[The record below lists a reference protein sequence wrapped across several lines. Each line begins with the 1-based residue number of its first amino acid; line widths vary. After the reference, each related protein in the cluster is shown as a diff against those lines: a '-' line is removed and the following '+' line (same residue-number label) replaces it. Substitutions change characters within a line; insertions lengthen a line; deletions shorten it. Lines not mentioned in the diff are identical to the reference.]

1 MIARLRG
8 LIIERSPG
16 LLVVDV
22 GGVGYE
28 MSVTQSTSRDAGASG
43 EPVELFVHTHA
54 REGALALYGFD
65 TTLDK
70 ALFVRL
76 IEVNGVG
83 PKMALAALSGL
94 GAIEIVD
101 AVRGRDARHLS
112 TVPGIGRKT
121 ADRIVLE
128 MTDRLDD
135 LAAISERTKPAEGG
149 AARPSSVRRDL
160 ISALVN
166 LGYNARVATE
176 AAGEVLG
183 REPGPLPPFEALLRQ
198 SLKQLSH

>member
-1 MIARLRG
+1 MIARLKG
-8 LIIERSPG
+8 LIVERSPG
-16 LLVVDV
+16 RLVVDV

-28 MSVTQSTSRDAGASG
+28 VSVTLATSRDAGAQG
-43 EPVELFVHTHA
+43 DPVELHVHTHA
-54 REGALALYGFD
+54 REGTLALFGFG
-65 TTLDK
+65 TVLEK
-70 ALFVRL
+70 ALFARL

-94 GAIEIVD
+94 GATEIVD
-101 AVRGRDARHLS
+101 AIRGRDALRLS

-128 MTDRLDD
+128 ITDRLDD
-135 LAAISERTKPAEGG
+135 LAEMVARTEPDDGG
-149 AARPSSVRRDL
+149 APRPASLRRDL

-166 LGYNARVATE
+166 LGYNARVAAE

-183 REPGPLPPFEALLRQ
+183 REPGSKPRFETLLRH
-198 SLKQLSH
+198 SLKQLSR

>member
-1 MIARLRG
+1 MIARLKG
-8 LIIERSPG
+8 LIVERSPG
-16 LLVVDV
+16 RLVVDV

-28 MSVTQSTSRDAGASG
+28 VSVTLSTSRDAGARG
-43 EPVELFVHTHA
+43 EPVELYVHTHA
-54 REGALALYGFD
+54 REGALALYGFG
-65 TTLDK
+65 TALEK
-70 ALFVRL
+70 ALCARL

-94 GAIEIVD
+94 GATEIVD
-101 AVRGRDARHLS
+101 AIRGRDARRLS

-135 LAAISERTKPAEGG
+135 LAEMAARTEPDDGG
-149 AARPSSVRRDL
+149 APRPASLRRDL

-166 LGYNARVATE
+166 LGYNARVAAE
-176 AAGEVLG
+176 ATGEVLG
-183 REPGPLPPFEALLRQ
+183 REPGPLPPFETLLRH
-198 SLKQLSH
+198 SLKQLSR